1 VTEGTEILLSDAALR
16 LGISWHRAWR
26 LVLTG
31 QLIGRKEDNRWLVGE
46 ESVTEFEEAERKR
59 KNAAVQEKKGGR

>member
-1 VTEGTEILLSDAALR
+1 
-16 LGISWHRAWR
+16 
-26 LVLTG
+26 
-31 QLIGRKEDNRWLVGE
+31 LVGE